1 MENHFKGFTVEYIER
16 NRNTEANEL
25 VKDTTRNMPL
35 PADVFFQVMEDA
47 SIKTIESEP
56 RLINIIEGEDWQ
68 AAIMMYLHLYYES
81 DNTNGHTIM
90 QQRAKYYQKIDNDL
104 YKTFVSGPVLR
115 CVSKAEGQE
124 LLSEVHAGVCGGH
137 IGA

>member
-16 NRNTEANEL
+16 NRNTEADEL

>member
-56 RLINIIEGEDWQ
+56 RLINIIEGEDW
-68 AAIMMYLHLYYES
+68 
-81 DNTNGHTIM
+81 
-90 QQRAKYYQKIDNDL
+90 
-104 YKTFVSGPVLR
+104 
-115 CVSKAEGQE
+115 
-124 LLSEVHAGVCGGH
+124 
-137 IGA
+137 